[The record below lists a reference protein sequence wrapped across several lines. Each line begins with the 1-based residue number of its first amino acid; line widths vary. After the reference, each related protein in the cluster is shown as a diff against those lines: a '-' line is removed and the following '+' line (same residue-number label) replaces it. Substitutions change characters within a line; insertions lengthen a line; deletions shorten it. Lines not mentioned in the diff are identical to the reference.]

1 MAPLRFQHLLK
12 IELRREWLPHT
23 IHHKKGFGCSQ
34 DNTQRSPT
42 VPSPPV
48 ETAPRLVNLLGIVID
63 PHGDCVEG
71 VIVEVVSGQAL
82 GQKVTQ
88 STPCDRW
95 DFGGGF
101 IFKDLTPGVAMTF
114 RASAPGWVTQEKTFV
129 PYSFVSGQPEYAIEI
144 ALVQGA

>member
-1 MAPLRFQHLLK
+1 M
-12 IELRREWLPHT
+12 
-23 IHHKKGFGCSQ
+23 
-34 DNTQRSPT
+34 
-42 VPSPPV
+42 
-48 ETAPRLVNLLGIVID
+48 
-63 PHGDCVEG
+63 
-71 VIVEVVSGQAL
+71 SGQAL

-95 DFGGGF
+95 GFGGGF

-114 RASAPGWVTQEKTFV
+114 RASAPGWGTQEKIFV

>member
-1 MAPLRFQHLLK
+1 MRLAVIFSTALILC
-12 IELRREWLPHT
+12 
-23 IHHKKGFGCSQ
+23 GCSKES
-34 DNTQRSPT
+34 TQQSPT

-48 ETAPRLVNLLGIVID
+48 ETAPKLVHLMGIVID
-63 PHGDCVEG
+63 PHGDCIEG
-71 VIVEVVSGQAL
+71 AIVEVVSGQAL

-114 RASAPGWVTQEKTFV
+114 RASAPGWGTQEKIFV
-129 PYSFVSGQPEYAIEI
+129 PYSFVSGQPYWVIEI
-144 ALVQGA
+144 ELVQGP